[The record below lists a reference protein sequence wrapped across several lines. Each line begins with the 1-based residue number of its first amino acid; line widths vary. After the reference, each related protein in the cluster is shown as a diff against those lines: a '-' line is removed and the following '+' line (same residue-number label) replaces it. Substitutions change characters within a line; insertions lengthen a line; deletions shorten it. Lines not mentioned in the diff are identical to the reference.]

1 MTATMIQA
9 CRGLLLLG
17 SCFLPLALASP
28 TPNEFEACHRMA
40 SALLRAC
47 LDNSAGQASERC
59 WERARLKNKVCSAEV
74 RQRHRPDRERT
85 EAAKR
90 AAAK

>member
-1 MTATMIQA
+1 MIQA

-17 SCFLPLALASP
+17 SCCLPLAFASP
-28 TPNEFEACHRMA
+28 TPNEFETCHRMA

-74 RQRHRPDRERT
+74 RQRHRPDRDRT

-90 AAAK
+90 TTGKRNP